1 MNATPPDPNPQPLV
15 FDADGAPPFG
25 PSTSEPVGGAVPVAV
40 RPAVV
45 VM

>member
-25 PSTSEPVGGAVPVAV
+25 PSASGPVGGADPVAA
-40 RPAVV
+40 RPEVA
-45 VM
+45 MM